1 MVLNT
6 SMISGRN
13 GSMEWTVLDQEDFM
27 RRKYSND
34 TMRKLHKKIAKDK
47 SRDKKEGYNETLDR
61 LEMYINDKRLR
72 TEEEILAD
80 RQYSMEN
87 L

>member
-1 MVLNT
+1 
-6 SMISGRN
+6 
-13 GSMEWTVLDQEDFM
+13 MEWTVLDQEDFM

>member
-1 MVLNT
+1 
-6 SMISGRN
+6 MISGRN